1 MTLMRLIR
9 ARQEVSPDATVFDA
23 VRAMADGKV
32 GAVAVTDGDRLAGIF
47 TERDLV
53 TRVVLPGLVPAETRV
68 RDVMTHPVHTVPVTT
83 GVAEAAALMQD
94 YQVRHLVVLD
104 QDGDFLGV
112 VGISEILFELTGK
125 LEVKVDDLETYIMTD
140 GPGG

>member
-1 MTLMRLIR
+1 MTLMPLIR
-9 ARQEVSPDATVFDA
+9 TRQEVSPDTTVFDA

-32 GAVAVTDGDRLAGIF
+32 GAVAITDGDRLVGIF

-53 TRVVLPGLVPAETRV
+53 NRVVLAGRVPAETRA
-68 RDVMTHPVHTVPVTT
+68 RDVMTHPVYTVPVTT
-83 GVAEAAALMQD
+83 SVAEAAALMQD
-94 YQVRHLVVLD
+94 YEVRHLVVLD